1 LVHDP
6 FLSQIAWTGVAIMI
20 LVGAAS
26 LMSFIKPSGPIT
38 ELRARGLFAEAFP
51 HRTLDG
57 VWLGADGRAALAK
70 SGGLALIVCLVGETF
85 LVRQIPWGQALSSSF
100 RSGRLCIDLA
110 DDAAPVAVISL
121 TAWPPSEL
129 AA

>member
-1 LVHDP
+1 MDDP
-6 FLSQIAWTGVAIMI
+6 FLSQIAWTGVAVMT
-20 LVGAAS
+20 LVAAATF
-26 LMSFIKPSGPIT
+26 MSFIKPSGPIT
-38 ELRARGLFAEAFP
+38 EFRARGLFAEAFP
-51 HRTLDG
+51 NRRIEN

-70 SGGLALIVCLVGETF
+70 SGGLALVVCAVGESF

-100 RSGRLCIDLA
+100 RSGRLCIDLG

-121 TAWPPSEL
+121 TSWPPKEL